1 VAFRAETKRLRGEL
15 RPGEQILASDI
26 LYIKERPDLTGLSRP
41 VLVVTDMAIFVILSG
56 RQRSVM
62 RVDFDELRGVGR
74 KSGILDELQ
83 LIHVN
88 GDVLTFKYDDR
99 DHKQLTADLI
109 TERVFGRVIKD
120 TTVQF
125 PQSD

>member
-1 VAFRAETKRLRGEL
+1 MAFRAETKRLRGEL

-26 LYIKERPDLTGLSRP
+26 LAIKERPDLTGMSRP
-41 VLVVTDMAIFVILSG
+41 VLVVTDLAIFVMLSG
-56 RQRSVM
+56 RQRSIM
-62 RVDFDELRGVGR
+62 RIDFDELRDVGR

-88 GDVLTFKYDDR
+88 GDVLTFKFDHR

-109 TERVFGRVIKD
+109 TERFFGRVIKD
-120 TTVQF
+120 TAVEF
-125 PQSD
+125 PSSD